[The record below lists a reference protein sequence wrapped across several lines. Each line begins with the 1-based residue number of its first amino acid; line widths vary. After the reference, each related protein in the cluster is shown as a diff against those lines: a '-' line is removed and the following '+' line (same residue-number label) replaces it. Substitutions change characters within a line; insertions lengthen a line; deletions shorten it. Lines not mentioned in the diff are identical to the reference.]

1 LKEEMEDAAAS
12 CSTAARKSRLR
23 NTELPGMVVASL
35 AIASLAGANRARGLY
50 FESSRSQRNTVLATV
65 QVINLSW
72 RGIAMKAAILTLSDK
87 GFRGERADLSGP
99 ALASWLS
106 GREVEIARTE
116 VIPDEADLISAK
128 LAEWADGGEFDLILT
143 TGGTGVSPRDV
154 TPDATVRVLDR
165 VIPGFGEAMRA
176 ASLTKTPQAMIS
188 RAVSGVRKRTL
199 IVNLPGSPR
208 GAIENLEAVWPAI
221 PHALEK
227 IQGDMGDC
235 VKLTS

>member
-1 LKEEMEDAAAS
+1 
-12 CSTAARKSRLR
+12 
-23 NTELPGMVVASL
+23 
-35 AIASLAGANRARGLY
+35 
-50 FESSRSQRNTVLATV
+50 
-65 QVINLSW
+65 
-72 RGIAMKAAILTLSDK
+72 MKAAILTLSDK
-87 GFRGERADLSGP
+87 GSRGERADLSGP
-99 ALASWLS
+99 ALVSWLTER
-106 GREVEIARTE
+106 GVEIASTE
-116 VIPDEADLISAK
+116 IIADEADLISAK
-128 LAEWADGGEFDLILT
+128 LAQWADGGKFDLILT

-154 TPDATVRVLDR
+154 APEATIRVLDR

-188 RAVSGVRKRTL
+188 RAVSGVRKQAL

-221 PHALEK
+221 PHAINK

>member
-1 LKEEMEDAAAS
+1 
-12 CSTAARKSRLR
+12 
-23 NTELPGMVVASL
+23 
-35 AIASLAGANRARGLY
+35 
-50 FESSRSQRNTVLATV
+50 
-65 QVINLSW
+65 
-72 RGIAMKAAILTLSDK
+72 MKAAILTLSDQ
-87 GFRGERADLSGP
+87 GSRGERADLSGP

-106 GREVEIARTE
+106 GRGVEIARTE
-116 VIPDEADLISAK
+116 IIPDEADLISSK

-154 TPDATVRVLDR
+154 TPEATESVLDR

-176 ASLTKTPQAMIS
+176 ASLAKTPQAMIS

-221 PHALEK
+221 PHALKK

-235 VKLTS
+235 AKITS